1 MNYCPRCWTGS
12 ILGCRCLAGQLYN
25 HYCHHSLFLLYPHPP
40 AMLEGWV
47 HLKILLLSLGFVV
60 EDFSLNNL
68 LGLFY
73 IGTVARVT
81 ISIHGID
88 ASASSTASSSSP
100 VSSSTCPATSIAQPS
115 ECGRQH
121 TLISVHAQ
129 TAAWQQSNGNSEA
142 RMSEKCGEWR
152 D

>member
-1 MNYCPRCWTGS
+1 MSSPKNPVLERGS
-12 ILGCRCLAGQLYN
+12 I
-25 HYCHHSLFLLYPHPP
+25 
-40 AMLEGWV
+40 V
-47 HLKILLLSLGFVV
+47 LLL
-60 EDFSLNNL
+60 L
-68 LGLFY
+68 LLLCN
-73 IGTVARVT
+73 TQ
-81 ISIHGID
+81 
-88 ASASSTASSSSP
+88 
-100 VSSSTCPATSIAQPS
+100 AQPS